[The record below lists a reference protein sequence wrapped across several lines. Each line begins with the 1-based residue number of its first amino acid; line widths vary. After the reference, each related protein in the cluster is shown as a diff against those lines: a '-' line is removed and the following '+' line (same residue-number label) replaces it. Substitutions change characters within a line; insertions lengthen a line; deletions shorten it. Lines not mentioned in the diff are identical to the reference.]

1 MGFHSALRPAYARA
15 PLPFELLTLP
25 LASLAAT
32 LTAAQV
38 GPVVFAFGLE
48 HVLII
53 LKWIVRSVTPDVPA
67 DVAEDNYRERYACV
81 ARYDHVHVLCSRSAA
96 AS

>member
-1 MGFHSALRPAYARA
+1 MLTSHFPLNCWPY
-15 PLPFELLTLP
+15 PLPHWSLP
-25 LASLAAT
+25 LTT